1 MLPIIYTVLI
11 GYMVFFTTCVAPVI
25 NSCLDRENASKLL
38 RKIFPKNFKFGLI
51 FSIIAGIF
59 SLFEKNFISLFLSL
73 ILIIFFLT
81 NLFYVMPKINAI
93 ADEDKKKKKYSI
105 KFKRLHLFSVGLYLI
120 KMIISVIGIVIC
132 Y

>member
-11 GYMVFFTTCVAPVI
+11 GYMVFFTTSIAPVI

-51 FSIIAGIF
+51 LSIIAGVF

-105 KFKRLHLFSVGLYLI
+105 KFKRLHLFSVGLYLM